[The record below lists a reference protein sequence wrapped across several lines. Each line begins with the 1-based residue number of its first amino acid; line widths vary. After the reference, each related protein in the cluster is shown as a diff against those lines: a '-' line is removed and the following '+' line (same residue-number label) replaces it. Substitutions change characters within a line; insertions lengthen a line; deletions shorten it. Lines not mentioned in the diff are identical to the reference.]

1 MSWGQLL
8 ATTWG
13 RHFERQTLC
22 INSPKYTFLHSTLI
36 SAILN
41 WVCLGIEQSLCRHMC
56 IYNPWINPQA
66 FKESIALGITFVFLM
81 VAGKRKINSNS
92 PSLLLVS
99 VIKHCPNTCWQR
111 KAWSW
116 TQGYRPSWRET
127 IERTQDRDQGQEKK
141 QRAEGALPTGRIF
154 MVCPAYFLIQS
165 KTTFPGLI
173 SATVVWALSNQ
184 YYIN

>member
-1 MSWGQLL
+1 MKFAKLL
-8 ATTWG
+8 
-13 RHFERQTLC
+13 F
-22 INSPKYTFLHSTLI
+22 NSTHLKFSVLSKMKVI
-36 SAILN
+36 SAGFDRRNHEIILQSAN
-41 WVCLGIEQSLCRHMC
+41 WR
-56 IYNPWINPQA
+56 
-66 FKESIALGITFVFLM
+66 
-81 VAGKRKINSNS
+81 AGKRKINSNS